1 MNTFLNI
8 RMVTSQKNGAIGD
21 AFIKAPNDSAFG
33 KVFLNNMDWNS
44 FMDPI
49 SYNTKKQIA
58 MMILNGKTALFDIHT
73 RISESQEFRNCLV
86 SKKIIHF
93 LD

>member
-33 KVFLNNMDWNS
+33 KVFLNNMDKNS
-44 FMDPI
+44 FNRNI
-49 SYNTKKQIA
+49 TNQIA
-58 MMILNGKTALFDIHT
+58 SMISNRKTAMFSTHSIMS
-73 RISESQEFRNCLV
+73 RRQEYINCMV
-86 SKKIIHF
+86 SKK
-93 LD
+93 

>member
-1 MNTFLNI
+1 
-8 RMVTSQKNGAIGD
+8 MVTGPTTTMQGV
-21 AFIKAPNDSAFG
+21 AFTKAHNDSAFG

-73 RISESQEFRNCLV
+73 RISESREYRNCLV

-93 LD
+93 